1 MSSSLL
7 SSSLVSTFVTRVLT
21 MGSLKYL
28 EALSLSLSAVLS
40 TVSKQ
45 APNGPRFLQIYQHTQ
60 KTNRGVV

>member
-1 MSSSLL
+1 
-7 SSSLVSTFVTRVLT
+7 

-45 APNGPRFLQIYQHTQ
+45 APNGPRFLQIYQH
-60 KTNRGVV
+60 KKGVCV